1 MEAADALS
9 SALSKVATNLST
21 IQHAFSSD
29 FSKFEKGINGEAVPN
44 PEKLLARIKALEDRV
59 TSLSSTA
66 SELVSSRPALIQETS
81 AALLNNYVTLD
92 YLAKRANYKE
102 VDAAMNPFA
111 EQASGTV
118 ATADRKEMAL
128 DLANQMRLI
137 EGEEVSP
144 VVGKVL
150 ALSSKIDAAS
160 APAEGSDAAPATLLP
175 ATVNESE
182 FQSLSNSVR
191 GRSKLSSLNA
201 LVLHLTSLHNHT
213 LAYKK
218 TYGLG
223 SKSHASTFYTLKEL
237 EKQGFKVTGA
247 TGTSILRSLENLG
260 RIELSKKEGGGVR
273 LLTA

>member
-1 MEAADALS
+1 MERPSPTRRS
-9 SALSKVATNLST
+9 SSPGSRVSPTRVTHVVVLV
-21 IQHAFSSD
+21 FSCLTHC
-29 FSKFEKGINGEAVPN
+29 N
-44 PEKLLARIKALEDRV
+44 PALEDRV

-175 ATVNESE
+175 ATVDESE
-182 FQSLSNSVR
+182 FQVRRRPPSPSSPLNSNS
-191 GRSKLSSLNA
+191 SA
-201 LVLHLTSLHNHT
+201 
-213 LAYKK
+213 
-218 TYGLG
+218 LG
-223 SKSHASTFYTLKEL
+223 SFLSPFPTPSA
-237 EKQGFKVTGA
+237 GA
-247 TGTSILRSLENLG
+247 RSFP
-260 RIELSKKEGGGVR
+260 
-273 LLTA
+273 A